1 MFVILGRNTTF
12 GRKATSGHSKAAFTL
27 RNISTS
33 SHDNKVS
40 NIAASGFAFLPGHVI
55 VAIIYPSSNGA
66 SSLVFFLVPM
76 V

>member
-1 MFVILGRNTTF
+1 MFMILGRNTAF
-12 GRKATSGHSKAAFTL
+12 GWKATSGHSKAAFTL

-40 NIAASGFAFLPGHVI
+40 NIPASRFAFLPGHDI
-55 VAIIYPSSNGA
+55 VVWHFPLAMG
-66 SSLVFFLVPM
+66 LVFFLVSM